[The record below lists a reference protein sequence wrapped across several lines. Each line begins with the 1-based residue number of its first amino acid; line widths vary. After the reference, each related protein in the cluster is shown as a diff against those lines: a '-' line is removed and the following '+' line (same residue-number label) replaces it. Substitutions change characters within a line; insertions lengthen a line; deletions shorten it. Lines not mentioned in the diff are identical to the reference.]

1 MIQFIESIF
10 RNLSLWGLPVLMAIT
25 GIIEFA
31 LGLYENKWNKNER
44 TLDIVCFVVPK
55 VLIKPVI
62 VYFTLLVLP
71 VLLPGYK
78 GVFSWVPFWW
88 GFFIIAVADD
98 LTQYWYHRLH
108 HQVPWLWRSA
118 VAAVATALIVMIAIP
133 GGSGNSIERQMVD
146 NHLRSMLA
154 DHLVDVPSSD
164 QHTVKPW
171 FQGKLN
177 FAPSVPDLTADGFTL
192 IGGRLDVVGGRPAAA
207 IVYRR
212 RQHVVNLW
220 ILAADGAPGQLKS
233 SDVEGFHLLQWGKG
247 GMAYWAVSDLNPVEL
262 REFAML
268 IRAH

>member
-1 MIQFIESIF
+1 MTCAEAEPLIGASIDGELDSQTALRIDDHCSTCHRCTVVLARLQRLQQEIEAAQLDWSANTDLRPI
-10 RNLSLWGLPVLMAIT
+10 RAAIRRRT
-25 GIIEFA
+25 G
-31 LGLYENKWNKNER
+31 EN
-44 TLDIVCFVVPK
+44 
-55 VLIKPVI
+55 
-62 VYFTLLVLP
+62 
-71 VLLPGYK
+71 
-78 GVFSWVPFWW
+78 WW
-88 GFFIIAVADD
+88 
-98 LTQYWYHRLH
+98 RE
-108 HQVPWLWRSA
+108 PWLWRSTLAA
-118 VAAVATALIVMIAIP
+118 VAALLIVMMVVP
-133 GGSGNSIERQMVD
+133 GGSGNSLERQMVD

-220 ILAADGAPGQLKS
+220 ILAANGAEGQINSTDL
-233 SDVEGFHLLQWGKG
+233 EGFHLLQWRKS
-247 GMAYWAVSDLNPVEL
+247 GMDFWAVSDLNPAEL

>member
-1 MIQFIESIF
+1 MTCAEAEPLIGA
-10 RNLSLWGLPVLMAIT
+10 SLDGELDSQT
-25 GIIEFA
+25 A
-31 LGLYENKWNKNER
+31 LRIDDHFSTCNR
-44 TLDIVCFVVPK
+44 CS
-55 VLIKPVI
+55 
-62 VYFTLLVLP
+62 
-71 VLLPGYK
+71 VLLARLQRLQQEIAAAELDWSANTDLRP
-78 GVFSWVPFWW
+78 VRAAIRRRTRENWW
-88 GFFIIAVADD
+88 
-98 LTQYWYHRLH
+98 R
-108 HQVPWLWRSA
+108 VPWLWRSA

>member
-1 MIQFIESIF
+1 MTCAEAEPLIGASLDGELDSQTALRIDEHSSACQRCSILLD
-10 RNLSLWGLPVLMAIT
+10 RLQRLQQEIAAGELDWSANTDLRPLRAAIRR
-25 GIIEFA
+25 
-31 LGLYENKWNKNER
+31 R
-44 TLDIVCFVVPK
+44 TRQN
-55 VLIKPVI
+55 
-62 VYFTLLVLP
+62 
-71 VLLPGYK
+71 
-78 GVFSWVPFWW
+78 WW
-88 GFFIIAVADD
+88 
-98 LTQYWYHRLH
+98 
-108 HQVPWLWRSA
+108 QVPWPWRS
-118 VAAVATALIVMIAIP
+118 VLVAVATVLVVMIAIP
-133 GGSGNSIERQMVD
+133 WGSGNSIERQMVD

-192 IGGRLDVVGGRPAAA
+192 IGGRLDVVGGRPVAA

-233 SDVEGFHLLQWGKG
+233 GDVEGFHLLQWGKG